1 MGEAGADLAV
11 AAVGEEAVEGRGS
24 TSLPSPSD
32 TLGTIMSI
40 ICASNFLFW
49 RQIRGNKILQ
59 AI

>member
-1 MGEAGADLAV
+1 V